1 MQDNNR
7 DKKKNAA
14 RVKRREELTL
24 PQRKAS
30 QKR

>member
-7 DKKKNAA
+7 DKKNAA